1 MIQKYTKYR
10 QVFVKNYEQGENT
23 TSVLLEFKKTK
34 RIALPHE
41 IIHWGFRNCFGEI
54 QMVEMTQ

>member
-34 RIALPHE
+34 SEL
-41 IIHWGFRNCFGEI
+41 
-54 QMVEMTQ
+54 VEDN